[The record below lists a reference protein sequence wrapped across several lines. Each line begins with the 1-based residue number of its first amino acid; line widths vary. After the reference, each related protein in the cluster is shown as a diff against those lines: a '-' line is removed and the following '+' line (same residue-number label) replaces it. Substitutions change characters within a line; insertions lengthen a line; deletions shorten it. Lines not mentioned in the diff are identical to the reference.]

1 MCNYSWQP
9 TSMSEANCMESSIQT
24 SQITETMPL
33 TNGSSLQLPLKWYPW
48 QHPQIRLLLNRIA
61 QPLFI
66 LHNANTE
73 LGYALPDDNTASDAC
88 TFVGYVPGCTLERL
102 GDGAFSKAH
111 SVRYNYYAG
120 AMANGI
126 ASVELVSALAK
137 DGFLGIF
144 GSAGLELEAVAQ
156 AIKTLHQDCCGPFGV
171 NFIHSPNE
179 PELESALVD
188 LYIQQEVRLV
198 EASAFLD
205 LTLPIVR
212 YRVMG
217 IYRDAAGNIF
227 APNKIIAK
235 VSRVEVAR
243 KFMEPPPDKYLRQL
257 VQRGDITEIQAEM
270 ASQIPMAE
278 DITAE
283 ADSGGHTDNRPAIA
297 LFPTMLALRDQI
309 QSAQHY
315 SVPVRVGLAGGIA
328 TPASVAAAF
337 AMGAAYV
344 VTGTINQA
352 CVESGSS
359 DLVRE
364 MLAEAEQAD
373 VIMAPAADMFEMGV
387 NVQVLKRGSMF
398 SMRGARLYQIYKTCS
413 SLDMIPAEERVK
425 LEKTVFRASFEEIWE
440 STREFFLKRAPGEIS
455 RAENDP
461 KHKMALVFRSYLGQA
476 SRWANQGV
484 ADRKIDFQVWCGPAM
499 GAFNEWTRGSYLELV
514 ENRQVSVVAKN
525 LLYGAALIARINSI
539 RQQGFNLPETHA
551 VVGPVTPQ
559 QLEEYLH

>member
-1 MCNYSWQP
+1 
-9 TSMSEANCMESSIQT
+9 MESSIQT
-24 SQITETMPL
+24 SHTTETIPL
-33 TNGSSLQLPLKWYPW
+33 TNGSSLAIPFKWYPW
-48 QHPQIRLLLNRIA
+48 EHHQVRLVLNRIT
-61 QPLFI
+61 QPLF
-66 LHNANTE
+66 LVYNKHKE
-73 LGYALPDDNTASDAC
+73 LGYALPDEMAVSDAC
-88 TFVGYVPGCTLERL
+88 SFAGYVPGCTLESL
-102 GDGAFSKAH
+102 GNSGFNYAH
-111 SVRYNYYAG
+111 SVRYNYYCG

-126 ASVELVSALAK
+126 ASVELVCALAK
-137 DGFLGIF
+137 EGFLGVF
-144 GSAGLELEAVAQ
+144 GSAGLELEEVAHS
-156 AIKTLHQDCCGPFGV
+156 IRTLQQECCGPFGI

-179 PELESALVD
+179 PELESALAD
-188 LYIQQEVRLV
+188 LYLQQEVRLV

-217 IYRDAAGNIF
+217 IHQDETGNII

-243 KFMEPPPDKYLRQL
+243 KFMSPPPDKYLHQL
-257 VQRGDITEIQAEM
+257 VQSGEITDAQAGL
-270 ASQIPMAE
+270 AANIPMAE

-297 LFPTMLALRDQI
+297 LFPTILALRDQV
-309 QSAQHY
+309 QSTHDYA
-315 SVPVRVGLAGGIA
+315 VPIRVGLAGGIA

-344 VTGTINQA
+344 VTGTVNQA

-359 DLVRE
+359 DLVRG

-373 VIMAPAADMFEMGV
+373 VVMAPAADMFEMGV

-398 SMRGARLYQIYKTCS
+398 SMRGARLYQLYKTCN
-413 SLDMIPAEERVK
+413 SLEDIPVEERVK
-425 LEKTVFRASFEEIWE
+425 LEKTVFRASLDDTWE
-440 STREFFLKRAPGEIS
+440 STRKFFIKRAPDEIT
-455 RAENDP
+455 RAEQDP

-476 SRWANQGV
+476 SRWANQGIS
-484 ADRKIDFQVWCGPAM
+484 DRKIDFQVWCGPAM
-499 GAFNEWTRGSYLELV
+499 GAFNEWTRGSFLESV

-525 LLYGAALIARINSI
+525 LLYGAALITRINSF
-539 RQQGFNLPETHA
+539 RQQGFNLPETHT

-559 QLEEYLH
+559 QMEEYLH